1 MSRPDPKDIFAPKP
15 GIFSWL
21 RDQAYDFVFY
31 EIGAG
36 LDFVGDMFR
45 GPSGYSQSLHRQ
57 AAKAQMQTPL
67 AKPLTKSEQTI
78 FAGMLKRNPAEDQ
91 VAYWKRKK
99 ALLAH
104 PDKQGLVQQHRAHSV
119 ETAKGQ
125 SRTPQIIVAAP
136 AMSQTATRS
145 SATKQS
151 KARKR
156 R

>member
-31 EIGAG
+31 EIGTG

-57 AAKAQMQTPL
+57 TEKSQTRTPD
-67 AKPLTKSEQTI
+67 ATPLTKAEQMI
-78 FAGMLKRNPAEDQ
+78 FTSMLHRRPAEGQ

-99 ALLAH
+99 ALLGT
-104 PDKQGLVQQHRAHSV
+104 PDKQGLVKQQQAREAGMAKAQSEGSKITVDAYGVSPSPVWTRA
-119 ETAKGQ
+119 AKH
-125 SRTPQIIVAAP
+125 AK
-136 AMSQTATRS
+136 TRS
-145 SATKQS
+145 RQ
-151 KARKR
+151 
-156 R
+156 